1 MEELIPK
8 ILAIFL
14 HYGLK
19 SVTMDDLARELG
31 ISKKTLYLHFNDK
44 AHVVGEAVRY
54 MIKGHQRSMEELK
67 AKNGMNAI
75 DDLLKMSIFIS
86 MHMQSLHPSVT
97 YDLKKY
103 YPLVWEEVE
112 QFKRKTI
119 FSYVLENINQG
130 IDEGLFS
137 KALKP
142 AIIAEI
148 YMSSIDQLTTG
159 SMQTNSK
166 FELEEVLKSL
176 FCYHVRGIGTA
187 SGFSYLEKISET
199 LQWPKLKLNDFVNM

>member
-14 HYGLK
+14 RYGIK

-44 AHVVGEAVRY
+44 AHVVREAVRF
-54 MIKGHQRSMEELK
+54 MIKGHQRGMEALK
-67 AKNGMNAI
+67 AENELNAI
-75 DDLLKMSIFIS
+75 DSLLKMSIFIT

-97 YDLKKY
+97 YDLQKY
-103 YPLVWEEVE
+103 YPSIWEEVE
-112 QFKRKTI
+112 HFKRKTI
-119 FSYVLENINQG
+119 FNYVLENINQG
-130 IDEGLFS
+130 VNEGLFS

-148 YMSSIDQLTTG
+148 YMNSIDQLTSGTW
-159 SMQTNSK
+159 QAYSK
-166 FELEEVLKSL
+166 FDLEEVLKSL

-187 SGFSYLEKISET
+187 SGFACLEKISET